1 MASDIPELPHH
12 PHKASGLP
20 RWLEWTAA
28 ISALIIS
35 VCSIGIA
42 IYNARIESRILKAN
56 SYPYLVAGVSDG
68 QLDAANGAE
77 RISVEL
83 LNRGV
88 GPADEQ
94 SLKIRLGD
102 HYVTDV
108 KDLIRTAVGPAAADT
123 AVKLLVPVYDDE
135 PTRFIASR
143 DRGLIFQIDKTPANA
158 RYWDMFDEAMNV
170 RRLTVEFCYCS
181 VFEECWSVKGA
192 IREQVKACVPDPH
205 LEFVPK
211 PRAQIV

>member
-1 MASDIPELPHH
+1 MAPDIPEPPHH
-12 PHKASGLP
+12 SHKPSGLP
-20 RWLEWTAA
+20 RWLEWTTA
-28 ISALIIS
+28 IAALIIS

-68 QLDAANGAE
+68 QLDATNGAE

-94 SLKIRLGD
+94 SLKLRLGD
-102 HYVTDV
+102 QYVTNV
-108 KDLIRTAVGPAAADT
+108 KDLIRAAVGPAAADS
-123 AVKLLVPVYDDE
+123 AAALLLPVYDDE

-158 RYWDMFDEAMNV
+158 RYWDMFDHAMTV
-170 RRLTVEFCYCS
+170 KRLTVEFCYCS
-181 VFEECWSVKGA
+181 VFGECWSVKGA
-192 IREQVKACVPDPH
+192 IREQVKECVPDPH
-205 LEFVPK
+205 LEFIPK
-211 PRAQIV
+211 PRNQIV